1 MIKERLNLLR
11 LIVYFLKNNKF
22 DELKKALARIRKE
35 GKLQF
40 VINNL
45 DLIKKILASYLGYK
59 LLNIETAFE
68 NKMINDMINKIYK
81 DNSKVLVENLK
92 INHDL
97 ILGFVIR
104 ENNIEINYSLK
115 NIIEKIKEKWM
126 T

>member
-1 MIKERLNLLR
+1 
-11 LIVYFLKNNKF
+11 
-22 DELKKALARIRKE
+22 
-35 GKLQF
+35 
-40 VINNL
+40 
-45 DLIKKILASYLGYK
+45 

>member
-22 DELKKALARIRKE
+22 DELKKALVRIRKE

-68 NKMINDMINKIYK
+68 NKMINDMIHKIYK

>member
-45 DLIKKILASYLGYK
+45 DLIKKILTSYLGYK

-92 INHDL
+92 INPDL
-97 ILGFVIR
+97 ILGFIIR

>member
-22 DELKKALARIRKE
+22 DELKKALVRIRKE

-81 DNSKVLVENLK
+81 DSSKVLVENLK
-92 INHDL
+92 INHNL
-97 ILGFVIR
+97 ILGFLIR

>member
-22 DELKKALARIRKE
+22 DELKKALVRIRKE

-92 INHDL
+92 INHNL

>member
-45 DLIKKILASYLGYK
+45 DLIKKILASCLGYK

-92 INHDL
+92 INHNL

>member
-1 MIKERLNLLR
+1 MIKERLNLLK

-22 DELKKALARIRKE
+22 DELKKALVRIRKE

-97 ILGFVIR
+97 ILGFIIR

>member
-1 MIKERLNLLR
+1 MIH
-11 LIVYFLKNNKF
+11 
-22 DELKKALARIRKE
+22 
-35 GKLQF
+35 
-40 VINNL
+40 
-45 DLIKKILASYLGYK
+45 
-59 LLNIETAFE
+59 
-68 NKMINDMINKIYK
+68 KIYK

-92 INHDL
+92 INHNL

>member
-22 DELKKALARIRKE
+22 DELKKALVRIRKE

-68 NKMINDMINKIYK
+68 NKMINDMIHKIYK

-92 INHDL
+92 INHNL

>member
-22 DELKKALARIRKE
+22 DELKKALVRIRKE

-40 VINNL
+40 VISNL

-92 INHDL
+92 INHNL